1 MGIYGIYMGY
11 MVCNYVYW
19 ILSFTRTFTV
29 NQINYG
35 STSYKSIFAKAVER
49 MEKIKNIEE
58 VLEYAKD
65 NMSIMIGGFLG
76 VGTPETLINGLIKK

>member
-1 MGIYGIYMGY
+1 
-11 MVCNYVYW
+11 
-19 ILSFTRTFTV
+19 
-29 NQINYG
+29 
-35 STSYKSIFAKAVER
+35 